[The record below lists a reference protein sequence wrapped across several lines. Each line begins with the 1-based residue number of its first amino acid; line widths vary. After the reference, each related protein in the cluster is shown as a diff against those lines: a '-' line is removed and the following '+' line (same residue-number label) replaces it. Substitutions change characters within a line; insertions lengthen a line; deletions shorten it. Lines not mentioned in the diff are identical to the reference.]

1 MARAIGLEIKK
12 CLLVVGEKE
21 GKTGEN
27 GVKEETKVEKQ
38 EVKEE
43 VAGSS
48 SG

>member
-12 CLLVVGEKE
+12 CLLAVGEKE
-21 GKTGEN
+21 VKTEN
-27 GVKEETKVEKQ
+27 GMKEETKVGKQ